1 MTPAR
6 SIVKENFKEKRF
18 MIKPNHTYKVNDI
31 KLYINDKVD
40 ERFDENK
47 VYGPYNSNDNI
58 VVHLEGK
65 IGKHTVKTNSERVG
79 LPEGTEEYRTIELS
93 LIVKKSINTKM
104 NLMSLMT
111 LVALIKMTKKRK
123 IGTMATKVHLKI
135 IKVKMMRIKKIILR
149 KE

>member
-1 MTPAR
+1 
-6 SIVKENFKEKRF
+6 
-18 MIKPNHTYKVNDI
+18 MIKLMNV
-31 KLYINDKVD
+31 
-40 ERFDENK
+40 FDENK

-79 LPEGTEEYRTIELS
+79 LPEGTEEYKTIELS
-93 LIVKKSINTKM
+93 FNSEEIYKYEDESNESDDSSGSDKDDKK
-104 NLMSLMT
+104 
-111 LVALIKMTKKRK
+111 KKDRDR
-123 IGTMATKVHLKI
+123 MATKVHLKI

>member
-6 SIVKENFKEKRF
+6 SIVRRIFKEKRF

-65 IGKHTVKTNSERVG
+65 LENIQLRQ
-79 LPEGTEEYRTIELS
+79 
-93 LIVKKSINTKM
+93 IVN
-104 NLMSLMT
+104 
-111 LVALIKMTKKRK
+111 V
-123 IGTMATKVHLKI
+123 
-135 IKVKMMRIKKIILR
+135 
-149 KE
+149 